1 MVYSQSQISDLKSK
15 IIRKINAEIN
25 LALKNDTI
33 DELLDKYGVEL
44 DEIQYLSGVTK
55 RSKILVLGQ
64 LSGRIKDY
72 KMAAKKLGVE
82 DKNLEFI
89 DYNGAKHLNAERL
102 KYSCEYSDII
112 CGPVPHKIEG
122 MGDTSSI
129 IAKIEHNQSEYP
141 KLIKVTTNNTL
152 KFSISEFKES
162 ILKTRYF
169 EEIIV

>member
-129 IAKIEHNQSEYP
+129 ITKIEHNPSEYP
-141 KLIKVTTNNTL
+141 KLIKVTANDTL